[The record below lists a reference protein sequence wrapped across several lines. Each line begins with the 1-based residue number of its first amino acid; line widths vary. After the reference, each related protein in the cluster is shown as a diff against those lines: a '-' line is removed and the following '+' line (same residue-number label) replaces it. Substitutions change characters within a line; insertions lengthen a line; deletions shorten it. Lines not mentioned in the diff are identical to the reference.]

1 MQTTMQSH
9 GTVTTQENGDPA
21 SQFAFSKEHLKRRT
35 ATASALTFAGR
46 GASIVIQTATSL
58 ILARVLVPGDFGLVG
73 MVTPFIAVF
82 TIFGNLG
89 FTSGVL
95 QRKDL
100 TAGQLSAL
108 FYTNLGL
115 TLVLTAA
122 FPAAAPFIARLY
134 DTPQAQP
141 IAIVLSLVLLSSG
154 LSSLQMSLAQRALRF
169 DVLLMAELVSQT
181 GSSLLSLWM
190 ALNGFGFMALAW
202 RFPAQSLIY
211 AVVLWLRSDW
221 RPGRPDW
228 SDGTRSLMRYGSHTL
243 GFNLL
248 NITGRQGDNVLIGWR
263 YGHVE
268 LGPYALAYRLFLMPV
283 QMLTA
288 PLQQVMVPALA
299 RLRDEPQRFAHWY
312 LSVLRVIVFLSL
324 PPLIALTLSVDEVVH
339 LVLGPK
345 WEAAIPILR
354 WLLPVGALHVS
365 YVTISW
371 LMMAMGRADR
381 QFRWAVIVIP
391 IHLVAF
397 VVGLPWR
404 AEGVAIAY
412 AVINWALYLPG
423 FLYAIRGTPVRI
435 RPVLS
440 ALIPGFATCGAAVAV
455 VLLLYSVAPHMA
467 GSTRLLATISITAA
481 VMVAGACIAFG
492 VEGMMGQA
500 RDLVR
505 QYRFP
510 LSEKA

>member
-1 MQTTMQSH
+1 MQSH
-9 GTVTTQENGDPA
+9 DTGMTRQNEEPA

-58 ILARVLVPGDFGLVG
+58 ILARILVPGDFGLVG

-95 QRKDL
+95 QREHV

-108 FYTNLGL
+108 FYTNLVL

-122 FPAAAPFIARLY
+122 FPIASPFIARLY

-169 DVLLMAELVSQT
+169 DVLLVAELISQT
-181 GSSLLSLWM
+181 TSSLLSLWM
-190 ALNGFGFMALAW
+190 ALNDFGYMALAW

-221 RPGRPDW
+221 WPGRPDW
-228 SDGTRSLMRYGSHTL
+228 SEGTRSLMSYGAHTL

-263 YGHVE
+263 YGHIE
-268 LGPYALAYRLFLMPV
+268 LGPYALAYRLFLMPM
-283 QMLTA
+283 QMITA

-324 PPLIALTLSVDEVVH
+324 PPLIALTLSVDELVH
-339 LVLGPK
+339 VVLGPK
-345 WEAAIPILR
+345 WEAAVPILR

-391 IHLVAF
+391 LNLAAF
-397 VVGLPWR
+397 VVGLPWG

-412 AVINWALYLPG
+412 AAINWALYLPG
-423 FLYAIRGTPVRI
+423 FLYAIRGTPVTVR
-435 RPVLS
+435 RVLS
-440 ALIPGFATCGAAVAV
+440 ALIPGFATCGAAVAA
-455 VLLLYSVAPHMA
+455 VLSLYSVSPHIA
-467 GSTRLLATISITAA
+467 GSTRLVATMSVTVA
-481 VMVAGACIAFG
+481 VMAVGARLAFG
-492 VEGMMGQA
+492 VEGMMSQA
-500 RDLVR
+500 RDMVR

-510 LSEKA
+510 LSQKA